1 MEYNSKHPC
10 DLCNHSDNCDI
21 NCVFYSYYS
30 SYCRITNVFI
40 TIVILSV
47 SMARGVVHTSV
58 IHHLSYALT
67 TKKMKKKNS
76 KHNERIEKLWQM

>member
-1 MEYNSKHPC
+1 MTSVIIQTTAI
-10 DLCNHSDNCDI
+10 LI
-21 NCVFYSYYS
+21 AFFIRITVAIAV
-30 SYCRITNVFI
+30 ITNVFI
-40 TIVILSV
+40 TTVILNV

-67 TKKMKKKNS
+67 TKKMKKKNT